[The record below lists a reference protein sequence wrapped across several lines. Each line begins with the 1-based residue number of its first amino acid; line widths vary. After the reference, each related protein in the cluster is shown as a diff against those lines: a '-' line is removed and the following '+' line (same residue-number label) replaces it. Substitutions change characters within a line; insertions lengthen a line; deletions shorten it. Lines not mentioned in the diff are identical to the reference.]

1 MNRKTLTVYSASA
14 GSGKTYSLVKEFL
27 LLLFLNHYT
36 PHSDPPP
43 SDLSGDRKATESKEK
58 LYNFGFQGIL
68 GVTFTKKATLEL
80 KQRILRE
87 LIRLSEVKTGT
98 AITGISKDVIKEL
111 SGLVGKTVKEL
122 STALPR
128 LSEHAVKQILE
139 DYSHFNVRTIDSF
152 FQEVLRG
159 LRREIT
165 GQSFSGSYQIE
176 LNVEEAINLA
186 IDNLKLEMDVHTYS
200 NISNVVRRLQTESI
214 GTDEQVDPFKEIADI
229 AKHLING
236 NEWEEIKSDLL
247 SEEAQQLVSQNQQY
261 LIGVVDKYEPD
272 LSKAVEYGKRLI
284 ELRPN
289 KLVEKVKRLSSIDE
303 LIKAFCST
311 DPTKRISKSLIK
323 EWKVNEKTEERTKE
337 ISKLIGDVLNCFPDD
352 KEVKEY
358 LSARLLLDYLDY
370 IPILAEIAKSIEEY
384 EHQNHLLLIPRVN
397 QLLDQIID
405 GDDTPFVYDR
415 VGVRLHHYVIDEF
428 QDTAKLQWS
437 NFHPLIKEARDSG
450 HENFIVGDAKQSIY
464 AFRGAE
470 SSNFINLV
478 DEIKKG
484 SGETDQVIN
493 LPTNWRSDERII
505 TFNNE
510 FFADIYNYNGYYTE
524 DYDTDLTRLHKMVY
538 ERDNVKQEV
547 PDHKKASRSGYVEI
561 SVLPDNKKDES
572 IPDVKTYLHNHLVDL
587 FARGYKSG
595 DIAILSRSNSK
606 CEEVA
611 TWLTKWAAEEGD
623 QAGQYAFVSKGALSL
638 TSSVIV
644 RLLRTLIRALSTA
657 SPQSENL
664 LRLMIQS
671 YVQSSKPEG
680 DTERAAQLYD
690 SLMKLSTTG
699 LSVYEF
705 LLRAINLLGELPIEE
720 KLYVNSFIDLAYTYS
735 RRSPDLTVRQF
746 DDWLEQYIDRAKVDM
761 GSGDLDRINVLTI
774 HEAKGLEFPVVI
786 LPFANWDIYSPD
798 RSKRDL
804 RLIRIPED
812 DPNLPS
818 DVKPGIYLINMEDGI
833 RGLASG
839 LAPIYEAEREAL
851 YMDEINLLYVALTRA
866 KSELYVFTKPKPQKS
881 TTTRINDIILDRM
894 AILDTL
900 RGDLI
905 KKEEQGISVWHS
917 NVEEKPRRHKEEST
931 STSCGQ
937 VTLDSLVSIV
947 DLKDLKVRDKYA
959 DERTDFGILM
969 HSLLSSV
976 YTADDFAPLLQN
988 LSNTGRIN
996 EEDYKTLLNNFNTA
1010 MDDPTYSEWF
1020 PSYGEAIIRTESTL
1034 YDQGYGREQRPDR
1047 VVLKRASDGTLH
1059 GVVIDYKLGDTG
1071 PVPEAYRRQV
1081 RHYVDQL
1088 RSSGVDEVTGY
1099 LWYLRSNKGII
1110 KVC

>member
-27 LLLFLNHYT
+27 LLLFLNHYAPHSDT
-36 PHSDPPP
+36 PHSDR
-43 SDLSGDRKATESKEK
+43 SGDSKATESKEK
-58 LYNFGFQGIL
+58 PYNFGFQGIL

-87 LIRLSEVKTGT
+87 LIRLSKVEPGDE
-98 AITGISKDVIKEL
+98 ITGISKDVIKEL

-122 STALPR
+122 STDLPR

-247 SEEAQQLVSQNQQY
+247 SQKAQQLISQNQQD
-261 LIGVVDKYEPD
+261 LKRIVNKYE
-272 LSKAVEYGKRLI
+272 SK
-284 ELRPN
+284 LRPITTIARKISEYN
-289 KLVEKVKRLSSIDE
+289 PYRWGSKIESI
-303 LIKAFCST
+303 ST
-311 DPTKRISKSLIK
+311 IDNIADAILQEGLTKEVIS
-323 EWKVNEKTEERTKE
+323 EWKLTGSGKEHEKDIYPLRDQVANLLPA
-337 ISKLIGDVLNCFPDD
+337 SGA
-352 KEVKEY
+352 KEY
-358 LSARLLLDYLDY
+358 VNARLLLDYLDY

-437 NFHPLIKEARDSG
+437 NFEPLINEARSSG
-450 HENFIVGDAKQSIY
+450 HENFVVGDAKQSIY

-524 DYDTDLTRLHKMVY
+524 DYDTDLTMLHKMVY
-538 ERDNVKQEV
+538 ERNNVKQEV
-547 PDHKKASRSGYVEI
+547 PDQKRGTGSGYVEI

-587 FARGYKSG
+587 FARGYKPG

-611 TWLTKWAAEEGD
+611 TWLTEWAAVEKD
-623 QAGQYAFVSKGALSL
+623 LASKYAFVSKGALSL
-638 TSSVIV
+638 TSSAIV

-657 SPQSENL
+657 SPQSDKL

-680 DTERAAQLYD
+680 NTERADRLYD

-705 LLRAINLLGELPIEE
+705 LLRAINLLGELPVEE
-720 KLYVNSFIDLAYTYS
+720 KLYVNAFVDLAYTYS
-735 RRSPDLTVRQF
+735 RRSPDLTIRQF
-746 DDWLEQYIDRAKVDM
+746 DDWLEQNIKKAKIDM
-761 GSGDLDRINVLTI
+761 GSGELDRINVLTI

-786 LPFANWDIYSPD
+786 LPFANWDIYSPN
-798 RSKRDL
+798 RGRRDL
-804 RLIRIPED
+804 RLMRIPDKDYPE
-812 DPNLPS
+812 LS
-818 DVKPGIYLINMEDGI
+818 SEVKSGIYLINMEDAI
-833 RGLASG
+833 RGLASD

-851 YMDEINLLYVALTRA
+851 YMEQLNLLYVAFTRA
-866 KSELYVFTKPKPQKS
+866 KSELYVFTKPKSKTG
-881 TTTRINDIILDRM
+881 TTTRINNIILDRM
-894 AILDTL
+894 KKSEEDLK
-900 RGDLI
+900 GDLI
-905 KKEEQGISVWHS
+905 TEEEQGILVWRS
-917 NVEEKPRRHKEEST
+917 NVEVKPRRQEKELT

-969 HSLLSSV
+969 HGLLSSV

-996 EEDYKTLLNNFNTA
+996 EEDYKTLLNNFTTA

-1020 PSYGEAIIRTESTL
+1020 PTYGEAIIRTESTL

-1047 VVLKRASDGTLH
+1047 VVLRRDGDGTLH
-1059 GVVIDYKLGDTG
+1059 GVVIDYKLGDLG

-1099 LWYLRSNKGII
+1099 LWYLRSPDGII

>member
-27 LLLFLNHYT
+27 LLLFLNHYAPHSDT
-36 PHSDPPP
+36 PHSDR
-43 SDLSGDRKATESKEK
+43 SGDSKATESKEK
-58 LYNFGFQGIL
+58 PYNFGFQGIL

-87 LIRLSEVKTGT
+87 LIRLSKVEPGDE
-98 AITGISKDVIKEL
+98 ITGISKDVIKEL

-122 STALPR
+122 SIDLPD
-128 LSEHAVKQILE
+128 LSKDAVKQILE

-247 SEEAQQLVSQNQQY
+247 SQKAQQLISQNQQD
-261 LIGVVDKYEPD
+261 LKRIVNKYE
-272 LSKAVEYGKRLI
+272 SK
-284 ELRPN
+284 LRPITTIARKISEYN
-289 KLVEKVKRLSSIDE
+289 PYRWGSKIESI
-303 LIKAFCST
+303 ST
-311 DPTKRISKSLIK
+311 IDNIADAILQEGLTKEVIS
-323 EWKVNEKTEERTKE
+323 EWKLTG
-337 ISKLIGDVLNCFPDD
+337 SG
-352 KEVKEY
+352 KEY
-358 LSARLLLDYLDY
+358 EKDIYPLRDQVANLLPASGAKEYVNARLLLDYLDY

-437 NFHPLIKEARDSG
+437 NFEPLINEARSSG
-450 HENFIVGDAKQSIY
+450 HENFVVGDAKQSIY

-470 SSNFINLV
+470 SSNFIKLV
-478 DEIKKG
+478 DGIKKG

-538 ERDNVKQEV
+538 ERNNVKQEV
-547 PDHKKASRSGYVEI
+547 PDQKRGTGSGYVEI

-587 FARGYKSG
+587 FARGYKPG
-595 DIAILSRSNSK
+595 DIAILSRKNDQ

-611 TWLTKWAAEEGD
+611 SWLTEWAAVEKD
-623 QAGQYAFVSKGALSL
+623 LASKYAFVSKGALSL
-638 TSSVIV
+638 TSSAIV
-644 RLLRTLIRALSTA
+644 RLLRTLIRTLSTA
-657 SPQSENL
+657 SPQSDKL

-680 DTERAAQLYD
+680 NTERADRLYD

-705 LLRAINLLGELPIEE
+705 LLRAINLLGELPVEE
-720 KLYVNSFIDLAYTYS
+720 KLYVNAFIDLAYTYS
-735 RRSPDLTVRQF
+735 RRSPDLTIRQF
-746 DDWLEQYIDRAKVDM
+746 DDWLEQNIDRTKVDM
-761 GSGDLDRINVLTI
+761 GSGELDRINVLTI
-774 HEAKGLEFPVVI
+774 HDAKGLEFPVVI
-786 LPFANWDIYSPD
+786 LPFADWDIYSPN
-798 RSKRDL
+798 RGRRNL
-804 RLIRIPED
+804 RLIRIPDKDYPE
-812 DPNLPS
+812 LS
-818 DVKPGIYLINMEDGI
+818 SEVKSGIYLINMEDAI
-833 RGLASG
+833 RGLASD

-851 YMDEINLLYVALTRA
+851 FMEQLNLLYVALTRA
-866 KSELYVFTKPKPQKS
+866 KSELYVFTKPKSKTG
-881 TTTRINDIILDRM
+881 TTTRINNIILDRM
-894 AILDTL
+894 AILATL
-900 RGDLI
+900 KGDLI
-905 KKEEQGISVWHS
+905 KKEEQGISVWRS
-917 NVEEKPRRHKEEST
+917 NVEEKPRRHKEKST

-969 HSLLSSV
+969 HGLLSSV

-996 EEDYKTLLNNFNTA
+996 EEDYKTLLNNFTTA

-1059 GVVIDYKLGDTG
+1059 GVVIDYKLGDLG
-1071 PVPEAYRRQV
+1071 PVSEAYRRQV

-1099 LWYLRSNKGII
+1099 LWYLRSPDGII

>member
-27 LLLFLNHYT
+27 LLLFLNHYA
-36 PHSDPPP
+36 PH

-58 LYNFGFQGIL
+58 PYNFGFQGIL

-87 LIRLSEVKTGT
+87 LIRLSKVEPGDE
-98 AITGISKDVIKEL
+98 ITGISKDVIKEL

-122 STALPR
+122 STDLPR

-186 IDNLKLEMDVHTYS
+186 IDNLKLKMDANTYS
-200 NISNVVRRLQTESI
+200 NISEVVRRLQTESI

-236 NEWEEIKSDLL
+236 NEWEEIKPDLL
-247 SEEAQQLVSQNQQY
+247 SEEAQQLISQNQQD
-261 LIGVVDKYEPD
+261 LKRIVNKYESK

-337 ISKLIGDVLNCFPDD
+337 ISKLIGNVLNCFPDD

-437 NFHPLIKEARDSG
+437 NFEPLIREARSSK
-450 HENFIVGDAKQSIY
+450 HENFVVGDAKQSIY

-470 SSNFINLV
+470 SSNFIKLV
-478 DEIKKG
+478 DGIKKG

-547 PDHKKASRSGYVEI
+547 PDHKKASRAGYIEV

-587 FARGYKSG
+587 FACGYKPG
-595 DIAILSRSNSK
+595 DIAILSRKNDQ

-611 TWLTKWAAEEGD
+611 SWLTEWAAVEKD
-623 QAGQYAFVSKGALSL
+623 LASKYAFVSKGALSL
-638 TSSVIV
+638 TSSAIV

-657 SPQSENL
+657 SPQSDKL

-680 DTERAAQLYD
+680 DTERAEQLYD

-705 LLRAINLLGELPIEE
+705 LLRAINLLGELPVEE

-735 RRSPDLTVRQF
+735 RRSPDLTIRQF
-746 DDWLEQYIDRAKVDM
+746 DDWLEQNIKKAKIDM
-761 GSGDLDRINVLTI
+761 GNGELDRINVLTI

-786 LPFANWDIYSPD
+786 LPFANWDIYKLNEN
-798 RSKRDL
+798 KRDL
-804 RLIRIPED
+804 RLIRIPDKDYPE
-812 DPNLPS
+812 LS
-818 DVKPGIYLINMEDGI
+818 SVVKSGIYLIDLNDKK
-833 RGLASG
+833 RGLASD

-851 YMDEINLLYVALTRA
+851 YMEQLNLLYVALTRA
-866 KSELYVFTKPKPQKS
+866 KSELYVFTKPKPKDG
-881 TTTRINDIILDRM
+881 TVIKINDIILDRM
-894 AILDTL
+894 AVLDNL
-900 RGDLI
+900 KGDLI
-905 KKEEQGISVWHS
+905 KEEQQGILVWHS
-917 NVEEKPRRHKEEST
+917 NVEVKPRRQEKELT

-969 HSLLSSV
+969 HGLLSSV

-996 EEDYKTLLNNFNTA
+996 EEDYKTLLNNFTTA

-1059 GVVIDYKLGDTG
+1059 GVVIDYKLGDLG
-1071 PVPEAYRRQV
+1071 PVSEAYRRQV

-1099 LWYLRSNKGII
+1099 LWYLRSPDGII

>member
-1 MNRKTLTVYSASA
+1 MDRKTLTVYSASA

-36 PHSDPPP
+36 PLSDR
-43 SDLSGDRKATESKEK
+43 SGDRDVTESKEK
-58 LYNFGFQGIL
+58 PYNFGFQGIL

-87 LIRLSEVKTGT
+87 LIRLSEVKQGDE
-98 AITGISKDVIKEL
+98 ITGISKDVIKEL
-111 SGLVGKTVKEL
+111 SGLVDKTVKEL
-122 STALPR
+122 STDLPR
-128 LSEHAVKQILE
+128 LSKHAVKQILE

-176 LNVEEAINLA
+176 LNVEEAISLA
-186 IDNLKLEMDVHTYS
+186 IDNLKLEMDANTYS
-200 NISNVVRRLQTESI
+200 NISEVVRRLQTESI

-236 NEWEEIKSDLL
+236 NEWEEIKPFLL
-247 SEEAQQLVSQNQQY
+247 SEEAQKLVSQNQQY
-261 LIGVVDKYEPD
+261 LKGVVDKYESK
-272 LSKAVEYGKRLI
+272 LSKAVGFGQRLT

-289 KLVEKVKRLSSIDE
+289 KLVTKVKSLISIDE

-311 DPTKRISKSLIK
+311 DPKVRISKSLIK

-358 LSARLLLDYLDY
+358 LAARLLLDYLDY

-437 NFHPLIKEARDSG
+437 NFEPLIREARSSK
-450 HENFIVGDAKQSIY
+450 HENFVVGDAKQSIY

-470 SSNFINLV
+470 SSNFIKLV
-478 DEIKKG
+478 DGIKKG

-547 PDHKKASRSGYVEI
+547 PDHKKASRAGYIEV

-587 FARGYKSG
+587 FACGYKPG
-595 DIAILSRSNSK
+595 DIAILSRKNDQ

-611 TWLTKWAAEEGD
+611 SWLTEWAAVEKD
-623 QAGQYAFVSKGALSL
+623 LASKYAFVSKGALSL
-638 TSSVIV
+638 TSSAIV

-657 SPQSENL
+657 SPQSDKL

-680 DTERAAQLYD
+680 NTERADRLYD

-705 LLRAINLLGELPIEE
+705 LLRAINLLGELPVEE

-735 RRSPDLTVRQF
+735 RRSPDLTIRQF
-746 DDWLEQYIDRAKVDM
+746 DDWLEQNIKKAKIDM
-761 GSGDLDRINVLTI
+761 GSGELDRINVLTI
-774 HEAKGLEFPVVI
+774 HEAKGLEFPIVI
-786 LPFANWDIYSPD
+786 LPFANWDIYKLNEN
-798 RSKRDL
+798 KRDL
-804 RLIRIPED
+804 RLIRIPDKDYPE
-812 DPNLPS
+812 LS
-818 DVKPGIYLINMEDGI
+818 SVVKSGIYLIDLNDKK
-833 RGLASG
+833 RGLASD

-851 YMDEINLLYVALTRA
+851 YMEMLNLLYVAFTRA
-866 KSELYVFTKPKPQKS
+866 KSELYVFTEPKPQKS

-894 AILDTL
+894 AVLDNL
-900 RGDLI
+900 KGDLI
-905 KKEEQGISVWHS
+905 TEEQQGISVWRS

-959 DERTDFGILM
+959 DEKTDFGILM
-969 HSLLSSV
+969 HGLLSSV

-996 EEDYKTLLNNFNTA
+996 EEDYKTLLNNFTTA

-1059 GVVIDYKLGDTG
+1059 GVVIDYKLGDLG
-1071 PVPEAYRRQV
+1071 PVSEAYRRQV

-1099 LWYLRSNKGII
+1099 LWYLRSPDGII

>member
-27 LLLFLNHYT
+27 LLLFLNHYA
-36 PHSDPPP
+36 PHSDTPP
-43 SDLSGDRKATESKEK
+43 SDLSEDSKATESKEK
-58 LYNFGFQGIL
+58 PYNFGFQGIL

-87 LIRLSEVKTGT
+87 LIRLSKVEPGDE
-98 AITGISKDVIKEL
+98 ITGISKDVIKEL

-122 STALPR
+122 STDLPR
-128 LSEHAVKQILE
+128 LSKHAVKQILE

-176 LNVEEAINLA
+176 LNVEEAISLA
-186 IDNLKLEMDVHTYS
+186 IDNLKLEMDANTYS
-200 NISNVVRRLQTESI
+200 NISEVVRRLQTESI

-236 NEWEEIKSDLL
+236 NEWEQIKSDLL
-247 SEEAQQLVSQNQQY
+247 SQKAQQLVSQNQQY
-261 LIGVVDKYEPD
+261 LKGVVDKYE
-272 LSKAVEYGKRLI
+272 SK
-284 ELRPN
+284 LRPITTIARKISEYN
-289 KLVEKVKRLSSIDE
+289 PYRWGSKIESI
-303 LIKAFCST
+303 ST
-311 DPTKRISKSLIK
+311 IDNIADAILQEGLTKEVIS
-323 EWKVNEKTEERTKE
+323 EWKLTGSGKEHEKDIYPLRDQVANLLPA
-337 ISKLIGDVLNCFPDD
+337 SGA
-352 KEVKEY
+352 KEY
-358 LSARLLLDYLDY
+358 VNARLLLDYLDY

-437 NFHPLIKEARDSG
+437 NFEPLIREARSSK
-450 HENFIVGDAKQSIY
+450 HENFVVGDAKQSIY

-524 DYDTDLTRLHKMVY
+524 DYDTDLTMLHKMVY
-538 ERDNVKQEV
+538 ERNNVKQEV
-547 PDHKKASRSGYVEI
+547 PDQKRGTGSGYVEI

-611 TWLTKWAAEEGD
+611 TWLTKWAAEEGE

-644 RLLRTLIRALSTA
+644 RLLRTLISALSTA

-839 LAPIYEAEREAL
+839 LAPIYEAEREAH

-917 NVEEKPRRHKEEST
+917 NVEEKPQRQEEELT

-969 HSLLSSV
+969 HQLMASV

-988 LSNTGRIN
+988 LLNTGRIS
-996 EEDYKTLLNNFNTA
+996 EEERNRLLYNFTTA
-1010 MDDPTYSEWF
+1010 MTTYSEWF
-1020 PSYGEAIIRTESTL
+1020 PSYGKAIIRTESTL

-1047 VVLKRASDGTLH
+1047 VVLRRAGDGTLH
-1059 GVVIDYKLGDTG
+1059 GVVIDYKLGDPD

-1099 LWYLRSNKGII
+1099 LWYLRSDKGII

>member
-27 LLLFLNHYT
+27 LLLFLNHYA
-36 PHSDPPP
+36 PH

-58 LYNFGFQGIL
+58 PYNFGFQGIL

-87 LIRLSEVKTGT
+87 LIRLSKVEPGDE
-98 AITGISKDVIKEL
+98 ITGISKDVIKEL

-122 STALPR
+122 STDLPR

-186 IDNLKLEMDVHTYS
+186 IDNLKLKMDANTYS
-200 NISNVVRRLQTESI
+200 NISEVVRRLQTESI

-236 NEWEEIKSDLL
+236 NEWEEIKPFLL
-247 SEEAQQLVSQNQQY
+247 SQKAQQLISQNQQD
-261 LIGVVDKYEPD
+261 LKRIVNKYE
-272 LSKAVEYGKRLI
+272 SK
-284 ELRPN
+284 LRPITTIARKISEYN
-289 KLVEKVKRLSSIDE
+289 PYRWGSKIESI
-303 LIKAFCST
+303 ST
-311 DPTKRISKSLIK
+311 IDNIADAILQEGLTKEVIS
-323 EWKVNEKTEERTKE
+323 EWKLTGSGKEHEKDIYPLRDQVANLLPA
-337 ISKLIGDVLNCFPDD
+337 SGA
-352 KEVKEY
+352 KEY
-358 LSARLLLDYLDY
+358 VNARLLLDYLDY

-437 NFHPLIKEARDSG
+437 NFEPLIYEARSSG
-450 HENFIVGDAKQSIY
+450 HENFVVGDAKQSIY

-470 SSNFINLV
+470 SSNFIKLV
-478 DEIKKG
+478 DGIKKG

-547 PDHKKASRSGYVEI
+547 PDHKKASRAGYIEV

-587 FARGYKSG
+587 FARGYKPG

-664 LRLMIQS
+664 LRLMIQT

-680 DTERAAQLYD
+680 DTERAEQLYD

-705 LLRAINLLGELPIEE
+705 LLRAINLLGELPVEE

-735 RRSPDLTVRQF
+735 RRSPDLTIRQF
-746 DDWLEQYIDRAKVDM
+746 DDWLEQNIKKAKIDM
-761 GSGDLDRINVLTI
+761 GSGELDRINVLTI

-786 LPFANWDIYSPD
+786 LPFANWDIYKLNEN
-798 RSKRDL
+798 KRDL
-804 RLIRIPED
+804 RLIRIPDKDYPE
-812 DPNLPS
+812 LS
-818 DVKPGIYLINMEDGI
+818 SVVKSGIYLIDLNDKK
-833 RGLASG
+833 RGLASD

-851 YMDEINLLYVALTRA
+851 YMEMLNLLYVAFTRA
-866 KSELYVFTKPKPQKS
+866 KSELYVFTEPKPQKS

-894 AILDTL
+894 AVLDNL
-900 RGDLI
+900 KGDLI
-905 KKEEQGISVWHS
+905 TEEQQGISVWRS

-959 DERTDFGILM
+959 DEKTDFGILM

-996 EEDYKTLLNNFNTA
+996 EEDYKTLLNNFTTA

-1020 PSYGEAIIRTESTL
+1020 PSYGKAIIRTESTL

-1047 VVLKRASDGTLH
+1047 VVLRRDGDGTLH
-1059 GVVIDYKLGDTG
+1059 GVVIDYKLGDLG

-1099 LWYLRSNKGII
+1099 LWYLRSPDGII

>member
-27 LLLFLNHYT
+27 LLLFLNHYA
-36 PHSDPPP
+36 PH

-58 LYNFGFQGIL
+58 PYNFGFQGIL

-87 LIRLSEVKTGT
+87 LIRLSEVKPGM

-122 STALPR
+122 STDLPR

-200 NISNVVRRLQTESI
+200 NISNVVRRLQTDSI
-214 GTDEQVDPFKEIADI
+214 GKDKQVDPFKEIADI

-247 SEEAQQLVSQNQQY
+247 SEDVQTVVSQNQQY
-261 LIGVVDKYEPD
+261 LKGVVNKYEPD
-272 LSKAVEYGKRLI
+272 LSKAIGFGKRLI

-303 LIKAFCST
+303 LIKAFCNT
-311 DPTKRISKSLIK
+311 DPGKRISKSLIK
-323 EWKVNEKTEERTKE
+323 EWKINEETEERTAE
-337 ISKLIGDVLNCFPDD
+337 ISTLIGNVLNCFPDD

-358 LSARLLLDYLDY
+358 LSARLLLDYLAY

-450 HENFIVGDAKQSIY
+450 HENFVVGDAKQSIY

-524 DYDTDLTRLHKMVY
+524 DYDTELTRLHKMVY
-538 ERDNVKQEV
+538 ERNNVKQEV
-547 PDHKKASRSGYVEI
+547 PNHKKPSRSGYIEV

-572 IPDVKTYLHNHLVDL
+572 IPDVETYLHDHLVDL

-705 LLRAINLLGELPIEE
+705 LLRAINLLGELPVEE

-735 RRSPDLTVRQF
+735 RRSPDLTIRQF
-746 DDWLEQYIDRAKVDM
+746 DDWLEQNIDRTKVDM
-761 GSGDLDRINVLTI
+761 GSGELDRINVLTI

-786 LPFANWDIYSPD
+786 LPYANWDIYKLNEN
-798 RSKRDL
+798 KRDL
-804 RLIRIPED
+804 RLIRIPDKDYPE
-812 DPNLPS
+812 LS
-818 DVKPGIYLINMEDGI
+818 SVVKSGIYLIDLNDRK
-833 RGLASG
+833 RGLASD
-839 LAPIYEAEREAL
+839 LAPIYEAEREAH

-917 NVEEKPRRHKEEST
+917 NVEEKPQRQEEELT

-969 HSLLSSV
+969 HQLMASV

-988 LSNTGRIN
+988 LLNTGRIS
-996 EEDYKTLLNNFNTA
+996 EEERNRLLYNFTTA
-1010 MDDPTYSEWF
+1010 MTTYSEWF
-1020 PSYGEAIIRTESTL
+1020 PSYGKAIIRTESTL
-1034 YDQGYGREQRPDR
+1034 YDQGYDREQRPDR
-1047 VVLKRASDGTLH
+1047 VVLRRAGDGTLQ
-1059 GVVIDYKLGDTG
+1059 GVVIDYKLGDPN

-1081 RHYVDQL
+1081 RQYVDQL

-1099 LWYLRSNKGII
+1099 LWYLRSPDGII

>member
-1 MNRKTLTVYSASA
+1 MDRKTLTVYSASA

-36 PHSDPPP
+36 PLSDR
-43 SDLSGDRKATESKEK
+43 SGDRDVTESKEK
-58 LYNFGFQGIL
+58 PYNFGFQGIL

-87 LIRLSEVKTGT
+87 LIRLSEVKQGDE
-98 AITGISKDVIKEL
+98 ITGISKDVIKEL

-122 STALPR
+122 STDLPR

-176 LNVEEAINLA
+176 LNVEEAISLA
-186 IDNLKLEMDVHTYS
+186 IDNLKLEMDANTYS
-200 NISNVVRRLQTESI
+200 NISEVVRRLQTESI

-236 NEWEEIKSDLL
+236 NEWEQIKSDLL
-247 SEEAQQLVSQNQQY
+247 SQKAQQLVSQNQQY
-261 LIGVVDKYEPD
+261 LTGVVDKYEPD

-289 KLVEKVKRLSSIDE
+289 KLVEKVKSLISIDE

-311 DPTKRISKSLIK
+311 DPKVRISKSLIK

-358 LSARLLLDYLDY
+358 LAARLLLDYLDY

-397 QLLDQIID
+397 QLLDQIRD

-437 NFHPLIKEARDSG
+437 NFEPLIREARSSK
-450 HENFIVGDAKQSIY
+450 HENFVVGDAKQSIY

-470 SSNFINLV
+470 SSNFIKLV
-478 DEIKKG
+478 DGIKKG

-572 IPDVKTYLHNHLVDL
+572 IPDVETYLHDHLVDL

-611 TWLTKWAAEEGD
+611 SWLTEWAAEEKD
-623 QAGQYAFVSKGALSL
+623 LASKYAFVSKGALSL

-680 DTERAAQLYD
+680 DTERAEQLYD

-705 LLRAINLLGELPIEE
+705 LLRAINLLGELPVEE

-735 RRSPDLTVRQF
+735 RRSPDLTIRQF
-746 DDWLEQYIDRAKVDM
+746 DDWLEQIIDRTKVDM

-786 LPFANWDIYSPD
+786 LPYANWDIYSPD

-839 LAPIYEAEREAL
+839 LAPIYEAEREAH

-917 NVEEKPRRHKEEST
+917 NVEEKPQRQEELT

-988 LSNTGRIN
+988 LLNTGRIS
-996 EEDYKTLLNNFNTA
+996 EEEHNRLLYNFTTA
-1010 MDDPTYSEWF
+1010 MTTYSEWF
-1020 PSYGEAIIRTESTL
+1020 PSYGTAIIRTESTL

-1047 VVLKRASDGTLH
+1047 IVLRRDGDGTLH
-1059 GVVIDYKLGDTG
+1059 GVVIDYKLGD
-1071 PVPEAYRRQV
+1071 PDSIPEAYRRQV

-1099 LWYLRSNKGII
+1099 LWYLRSPDGII